1 MFQSAGYT
9 GSECMT
15 GHLFSILKPDVRRLP
30 SNELNRYGNIKRRL
44 IVFHLRFVARGS
56 NVSGIRRKRTQT
68 LLEKIPIVVTVWR
81 TRASPAVCSAAN
93 AVLKT
98 RSLGL
103 TYYNGS
109 SNYERFIACVT
120 RRPITTKRE
129 HVGGRPTTTTTIY
142 VFIRMCVP
150 CLYAVQT
157 VVVRVYLIQCGTER
171 ARGFRTLTVQLRRI
185 VVRRSLTRRFLPA
198 DKTMKIV
205 RAADVIEKRRRTG
218 TDFSGFGLGS
228 ITKLHH

>member
-1 MFQSAGYT
+1 MFRSTGYT
-9 GSECMT
+9 SSECKI
-15 GHLFSILKPDVRRLP
+15 GHIFSILKPDVRRLS

-44 IVFHLRFVARGS
+44 IVFHLRFVTRGS
-56 NVSGIRRKRTQT
+56 NLSGIRRKRTQT
-68 LLEKIPIVVTVWR
+68 LFEKIPIVVTVWR
-81 TRASPAVCSAAN
+81 TRASPAVFSAAN

-129 HVGGRPTTTTTIY
+129 HVGGRPTTTTIY

-171 ARGFRTLTVQLRRI
+171 ARGFRTLTVQLRGI
-185 VVRRSLTRRFLPA
+185 VVRRSLTQCFLAA
-198 DKTMKIV
+198 DKIMKIV
-205 RAADVIEKRRRTG
+205 RVADVIKKRRRTG
-218 TDFSGFGLGS
+218 SDFSGFESGS
-228 ITKLHH
+228 ITKLHY